1 MKVLVSSQGPTLNA
15 PLDPRFGRAAMFLL
29 VDTET
34 LDFSVVENTQNLN
47 LPQGAGIQAG
57 KTAASTGA
65 QAVLT
70 GHCGPKAF
78 DVLQAAGIAVVVG
91 ASGRVIDA
99 VQHYKNGRLQAADI
113 PNVEGHWA

>member
-1 MKVLVSSQGPTLNA
+1 MKVLVSSQGRTLDA
-15 PLDPRFGRAAMFLL
+15 PLDPRFGRASCFLL

-34 LDFSVVENTQNLN
+34 LDYSVVENTQNLH

-57 KTAASTGA
+57 KTAAAAGA
-65 QAVLT
+65 EAVLT

-78 DVLQAAGIAVVVG
+78 DVLQAAGITVVVG

-99 VQHYKNGRLQAADI
+99 VQHYKNGRLKKAAS
-113 PNVEGHWA
+113 PNVEGHWV